1 MEVFIYDISNAQ
13 VKKITQ
19 DAPCAN
25 NLALNKLMKEQ
36 LDIFSFCSV
45 GCVNY
50 ADRLILLNVL
60 YYSYVYIHNPSNN
73 LSILNFMTN
82 KHGLQR
88 TTDVGGVNKSHHS
101 C

>member
-1 MEVFIYDISNAQ
+1 MSEVLEVFVYDISNGQ

-50 ADRLILLNVL
+50 AERLILLIFL
-60 YYSYVYIHNPSNN
+60 YYLYI
-73 LSILNFMTN
+73 LLLLVLCIYT
-82 KHGLQR
+82 Q
-88 TTDVGGVNKSHHS
+88 DQ
-101 C
+101 